1 MPEIEGEFVFQK
13 IVVIIGSDVN
23 RNVPLLALVEME
35 VVLDFVRTAGRLQDR
50 LRDDLGFYIS
60 ISERHR

>member
-1 MPEIEGEFVFQK
+1 
-13 IVVIIGSDVN
+13 
-23 RNVPLLALVEME
+23 ME